1 MNAHDELFQ
10 LADAAAAALNQCR
23 ADEIREPLGALKE
36 MCDEVGR
43 AWSGS
48 NIGYH
53 FTTYYAGLQ
62 PKPPHV
68 QFSAEWGLMDRWP
81 THQPDPGWETMDPK
95 QVSNFITS
103 QVGDQKLKVAVAAIA
118 PIRADFES
126 VKENAISVLSAI
138 LSTTTDS
145 FLKRQLDTIEKLE
158 ATHPQQIEHEFIS
171 GQVWSRDSL
180 AMSQG
185 LSVAPHQALSTLPL
199 STKGLAACRI
209 DGAYDHDTV
218 GVARGTTGYS
228 DDDLYA
234 V

>member
-23 ADEIREPLGALKE
+23 ADEIREPLRALKE

-53 FTTYYAGLQ
+53 STTYYVGLQ

-68 QFSAEWGLMDRWP
+68 QFSAEWGLMDCWP

-103 QVGDQKLKVAVAAIA
+103 QVGDKKLKVAVAAIT

-126 VKENAISVLSAI
+126 IKENAISVLSAI
-138 LSTTTDS
+138 LSTATDS

-158 ATHPQQIEHEFIS
+158 AAHPQQIEHEFIS
-171 GQVWSRDSL
+171 GQVWSRDSRD
-180 AMSQG
+180 
-185 LSVAPHQALSTLPL
+185 VAGPVSSPSPGPFNSTP
-199 STKGLAACRI
+199 I
-209 DGAYDHDTV
+209 DDGA
-218 GVARGTTGYS
+218 RGRPGQPGKGNPS
-228 DDDLYA
+228 CRRA
-234 V
+234 CGPSR

>member
-1 MNAHDELFQ
+1 MHAHDELFQ

-23 ADEIREPLGALKE
+23 ADKIRKPLRALKE

-53 FTTYYAGLQ
+53 STTYYAGFQ

-68 QFSAEWGLMDRWP
+68 QFSTEWGLMDRWP

-95 QVSNFITS
+95 QVDNFITS
-103 QVGDQKLKVAVAAIA
+103 QVGDKKLKAAAAAIT

-126 VKENAISVLSAI
+126 IKENTISVLSAI
-138 LSTTTDS
+138 LSTATDS
-145 FLKRQLDTIEKLE
+145 FLKRQLDAIEKLE
-158 ATHPQQIEHEFIS
+158 ATHPQQIERQFIS
-171 GQVWSRDSL
+171 GRVWSRDSL

-185 LSVAPHQALSTLPL
+185 VSVAPHQALSTLPL
-199 STKGLAACRI
+199 YTMELEAALDSLEKATRV
-209 DGAYDHDTV
+209 AAAH
-218 GVARGTTGYS
+218 VARL
-228 DDDLYA
+228 DERQPK
-234 V
+234 